1 MNRKKIGWT
10 ALVMAAVM
18 LAVSL
23 CGCAVQQA
31 APAPAAQPA
40 AEEQQ
45 KEEAEPAAE
54 EAEETAES
62 EEPAAETEEA
72 APEEASEEAADN
84 AAASEEKRI
93 FTDST
98 GREVEVDAEIT
109 RIAASGPLAQIALY
123 AIAPDLMVGWTSD
136 WSESAEQ
143 FIPEEYL
150 ALPVLG
156 QLYGGK
162 GEMNLEELLNAD
174 PQVVIDFGQPK
185 GSIVEDMDG
194 LQEQTGIPFVHIT
207 ATMETTG
214 DAYRMLGE
222 LLGREEE
229 ADKLAA
235 YTEEIYEKCTGIAA
249 AQDPAKLLFIAGE
262 EGLNVIAKGSFHA
275 EVADLL
281 ADNLAV
287 VDEPSSKGTGNESDL
302 EQIMNW
308 DPEVII
314 FAPESICETVADDPA
329 WQSIAAIR
337 DGRYYKVPAAPYNWM
352 GFPPSVQR
360 YLGMI
365 WLTKILYP
373 DAADYDLKDEIV
385 RYYDLFY
392 HYDLTDEEY
401 EEITKFSK

>member
-1 MNRKKIGWT
+1 MKTKRNRWLAI
-10 ALVMAAVM
+10 LLAAAM
-18 LAVSL
+18 MTSL
-23 CGCAVQQA
+23 CACAA
-31 APAPAAQPA
+31 APAPAPA
-40 AEEQQ
+40 PAES
-45 KEEAEPAAE
+45 AAE
-54 EAEETAES
+54 EAPEAPEETAE
-62 EEPAAETEEA
+62 
-72 APEEASEEAADN
+72 EEASEAPAEEETSESEEAAEASAEE
-84 AAASEEKRI
+84 AAEDEGSATRI

-98 GREVEVDAEIT
+98 GREVEIDAEIT

-136 WSESAEQ
+136 WSEDAQQ

-150 ALPVLG
+150 QLPVLG

-162 GEMNLEELLNAD
+162 GEMNLEELLAAD

-185 GSIVEDMDG
+185 KTIVEDLDA

-207 ATMETTG
+207 AGMEDTG
-214 DAYRMLGE
+214 DAYRMLGD
-222 LLGREEE
+222 LLGRQEEGE
-229 ADKLAA
+229 KLAS
-235 YTEEIYEKCTGIAA
+235 YCEEVYERSIKAA
-249 AQDPAKLLFIAGE
+249 EASEKAKLLFIAGE
-262 EGLNVIAKGSFHA
+262 NGLNVIAKDSFHA
-275 EVADLL
+275 EVVDLL

-314 FAPESICETVADDPA
+314 FAPESICATVGDDPD
-329 WQSIAAIR
+329 WQTISAIKN
-337 DGRYYKVPAAPYNWM
+337 GKYYRVPMGPYNWL

-373 DAADYDLKDEIV
+373 EAADYDLKEEVV

-392 HYDLTDEEY
+392 HHELTDEQYDALMEMAQ
-401 EEITKFSK
+401 